1 MPPVQYRVVGRC
13 PQCASEVVLLDA
25 ADRLPPHH
33 TAKGK
38 AVCSFQGDPVR
49 VRRISE
55 PPPART
61 STSARKLSRKQAKR
75 AKQRAIQAVIRGGAT
90 NVSMGLFI
98 PAPRYGGLQQSP
110 PRRPRIRLERSN
122 SGVGTSETSIL
133 TRPQPLKPCGWPSA
147 TAPAPTE
154 WRGPQ
159 LTHSRRA
166 VSAGSAACVTTS
178 GGPMPPSSCAKP
190 RRYPFLPAPSGA
202 SVGSLRGLSLPAPSA
217 PPARFAT
224 VPELFLRR

>member
-38 AVCSFQGDPVR
+38 AVRSFQGDPVR

-75 AKQRAIQAVIRGGAT
+75 AKQRAIQAVIRGGQRTSLWGSSYLRHGTAT
-90 NVSMGLFI
+90 CSSPL
-98 PAPRYGGLQQSP
+98 RGGL
-110 PRRPRIRLERSN
+110 EF
-122 SGVGTSETSIL
+122 
-133 TRPQPLKPCGWPSA
+133 A
-147 TAPAPTE
+147 
-154 WRGPQ
+154 WRGPTQ
-159 LTHSRRA
+159 ELEQARQ
-166 VSAGSAACVTTS
+166 
-178 GGPMPPSSCAKP
+178 
-190 RRYPFLPAPSGA
+190 A
-202 SVGSLRGLSLPAPSA
+202 S
-217 PPARFAT
+217 
-224 VPELFLRR
+224 